1 MGEFYVVYDNEV
13 KIYSK
18 KLMEASD
25 SFKLNGLKYNGLTI
39 APTRNLKLVGVFRL
53 TVSSKV
59 QTKVFLRYDQ
69 AGDKDTVLFSCLR
82 KGSSGGATCTMV
94 DQGILKTFF
103 FSYSNEGVLG
113 FVYILQN
120 K

>member
-1 MGEFYVVYDNEV
+1 MFNVGKVFQGSFLHEMGEFYVVYDNEV

-53 TVSSKV
+53 TVSSEV
-59 QTKVFLRYDQ
+59 
-69 AGDKDTVLFSCLR
+69 
-82 KGSSGGATCTMV
+82 
-94 DQGILKTFF
+94 
-103 FSYSNEGVLG
+103 
-113 FVYILQN
+113 
-120 K
+120 